1 MNILQNIYYLQCYK
15 RDKFMNWLENS
26 YPKWLLEHR
35 WLVIFLSLLFVASAA
50 SGGRLIS
57 FTTNYRVFFSED
69 NPQLLA
75 FEALEKT
82 YVQNDNVLFVLA
94 SENGNA
100 FTREMLSVVE
110 KLTEKAWQI
119 PYSNRVDSITNY
131 QHTEA
136 EEDDLI
142 VRDLV
147 TDAMT
152 LNDQTLEEIK
162 NIAINEPLLV
172 DRLISK
178 SGHVTG
184 INVTVQLPRIDETKE
199 TPEVVNFA
207 RKLADEVR
215 ATHPDIKVYLTGM
228 VMMNNSFAESSKN
241 DMASI
246 VLVSFGIMLF
256 LIALLVGGF
265 TGTFATLLVILFSI
279 MSGMGVGAYLGMP
292 LSPPSATAPTIIL
305 TVAIANCVHILVTF
319 MHEMRIGKSKN
330 DALIESLRLNLQPVF
345 LASFTTM
352 IGFLTMN
359 FSDVPPFG
367 HLGNFVSIGIL
378 FSFVL
383 SVSMLP
389 AIISLLPVRVK
400 QQKDDKHPA
409 LAKFADFVVAK
420 RTPLFWGMTALILL
434 LIAAL
439 PRNELNDIFV
449 HYFDETIEFRTDS
462 DFTTDNLTGLYNIEY
477 SLNSGKEGGINE
489 PAFLR
494 EIEAFANWYREQPE
508 TLHVNIYTDIIK
520 RLNKNMH
527 ADDESYY
534 KIPDDRNLSAQYL
547 LLYEMSLP
555 YGLDLNNQINID
567 KSATRMT
574 ATLKTISSNN
584 LIELEK
590 RAQNWLKNNTQ
601 HIARS
606 DGSGTSIMFANIGK
620 RNISSMLM
628 GTTVALILISII
640 LIFALRSLKIGAIS
654 LVPNLVPAAMGFGLW
669 GILVGEVGLSL
680 SVVASMSLGIVVDDS
695 VHFLSKYLRARREK
709 GLNSED
715 AVRYAFTTVGRAL
728 IVTSIVLVV
737 GFLILATSSFELN
750 AGMGLLTAIVIA
762 FALFADFLLLPAI
775 LMKTEG
781 KTNEKSINNSATI

>member
-1 MNILQNIYYLQCYK
+1 
-15 RDKFMNWLENS
+15 MNWLERS
-26 YPKWLLEHR
+26 YPKWLLSHR
-35 WLVIFLSLLFVASAA
+35 WLVIILSLLIVSLAA

-75 FEALEKT
+75 FEALENT
-82 YVQNDNVLFVLA
+82 YVKNDNVLFVLA
-94 SENGNA
+94 PKDGKVFTSEV
-100 FTREMLSVVE
+100 LSVVE
-110 KLTEKAWQI
+110 ELTEKAWQI

-147 TDAMT
+147 TDAST
-152 LNDQTLEEIK
+152 LNTQELEKIK
-162 NIAINEPLLV
+162 DISINEPLLV

-178 SGHVTG
+178 TGHVTG
-184 INVTVQLPRIDETKE
+184 INVTVQMPRLDETKE
-199 TPEVVNFA
+199 TPEVVSFA
-207 RKLADEVR
+207 RNLANEVR
-215 ATHPDIKVYLTGM
+215 AAHPDIDVYITGM
-228 VMMNNSFAESSKN
+228 MMMNNSFAESSKN
-241 DMASI
+241 DMSFI
-246 VLVSFGIMLF
+246 VPISFGIMLF

-279 MSGMGVGAYLGMP
+279 LSGMGLGAYLGMP
-292 LSPPSATAPTIIL
+292 LSPPSATSPTIIL

-319 MHEMRIGKSKN
+319 MHEMRNGATKD
-330 DALIESLRLNLQPVF
+330 DALTESLRLNLQPVF

-378 FSFVL
+378 FSFIL

-400 QQKDDKHPA
+400 QREDNKHPA
-409 LAKFADFVVAK
+409 LAKFANFVVVK
-420 RTPLFWGMTALILL
+420 RTPIFWAMIGLILL
-434 LIAAL
+434 LMSAL

-477 SLNSGKEGGINE
+477 SLKAKKEGGINE
-489 PAFLR
+489 PAFLQ

-527 ADDESYY
+527 GDDESFY
-534 KIPDDRNLSAQYL
+534 KIPDNRDLAAQYL

-574 ATLKTISSNN
+574 ATLETISSNN
-584 LIELEK
+584 LIGLES
-590 RAQNWLKNNTQ
+590 RAQAWLKNNAN
-601 HIARS
+601 HIAQA

-620 RNISSMLM
+620 RNISSMLL
-628 GTTVALILISII
+628 GTTVALILIS
-640 LIFALRSLKIGAIS
+640 LVLLFALRSIKIGLIS
-654 LVPNLVPAAMGFGLW
+654 LVPNLTPAAMGFGLW
-669 GILVGEVGLSL
+669 GLLVGEIGLSL
-680 SVVASMSLGIVVDDS
+680 SIVASMSLGIVVDDS

-715 AVRYAFTTVGRAL
+715 AVRYAFTTVGKAL
-728 IVTSIVLVV
+728 IITSIVLVV

-750 AGMGLLTAIVIA
+750 SGMGLLTAIVIA

-775 LMKTEG
+775 LMKIEG
-781 KTNEKSINNSATI
+781 KTDEKNITNSTAVQSTS

>member
-1 MNILQNIYYLQCYK
+1 
-15 RDKFMNWLENS
+15 MNWLETN
-26 YPKWLLEHR
+26 YPRWVLRNR
-35 WLVIFLSLLFVASAA
+35 WLIIIFSLIFVAMAA

-75 FEALEKT
+75 FEALENT
-82 YVQNDNVLFVLA
+82 YVKNDNVLFVLA
-94 SENGNA
+94 PDDGNV
-100 FTREMLSVVE
+100 FSREVLSVVE
-110 KLTEKAWQI
+110 ELTEKSWQI

-147 TDAMT
+147 TNAAS
-152 LNDQTLEEIK
+152 LSAEELK
-162 NIAINEPLLV
+162 KVKGIAINEPLLV
-172 DRLISK
+172 HRLISE

-184 INVTVQLPRIDETKE
+184 INVTVQMPRINEATE

-207 RKLADEVR
+207 RKLADEIR
-215 ATHPDIKVYLTGM
+215 AKHPEIKIYITGM

-246 VLVSFGIMLF
+246 VPISFGIMLL

-279 MSGMGVGAYLGMP
+279 LSGMGLGAYFGMP
-292 LSPPSATAPTIIL
+292 LSPPSATSPTIIL

-319 MHEMRIGKSKN
+319 MHEMRQGMSKD
-330 DALIESLRLNLQPVF
+330 DALVESLRLNLQPVF
-345 LASFTTM
+345 LASFTTT

-367 HLGNFVSIGIL
+367 HLGNFVSIGIA
-378 FSFVL
+378 FSFIL

-400 QQKDDKHPA
+400 QRKEDDSR
-409 LAKFADFVVAK
+409 LMAKIADFVVAR
-420 RTPLFWGMTALILL
+420 RTPIFWGMTGLILL
-434 LIAAL
+434 LISAL
-439 PRNELNDIFV
+439 PRNELNDVFV
-449 HYFDETIEFRTDS
+449 HYFDETIDFRTDS

-477 SLNSGKEGGINE
+477 SLEATEAGGINNPE
-489 PAFLR
+489 FLN
-494 EIEAFANWYREQPE
+494 EIEEFANWYRQQPE
-508 TLHVNIYTDIIK
+508 TLHVNVYTDIIK

-527 ADDESYY
+527 ADNESYY
-534 KIPDDRNLSAQYL
+534 SIPDNRDLSAQYL

-555 YGLDLNNQINID
+555 YGLDLNNQINLD

-584 LIELEK
+584 LIDLEK
-590 RAQNWLKNNTQ
+590 RAQEWLNNNGQ
-601 HIARS
+601 HIAQA

-620 RNISSMLM
+620 RNISSMLI
-628 GTTVALILISII
+628 GTTVALILISMV
-640 LIFALRSLKIGAIS
+640 LIFALRSFKIGLVS

-669 GILVGEVGLSL
+669 GLMVGEVGLSL
-680 SVVASMSLGIVVDDS
+680 SVVASMSLGIVVDDT

-709 GLNSED
+709 GLKSED
-715 AVRYAFTTVGRAL
+715 AVRYAFTTVGKAL
-728 IVTSIVLVV
+728 VITSVVLVI
-737 GFLILATSSFELN
+737 GFMILATSSFELN
-750 AGMGLLTAIVIA
+750 SGMGLLTAIVIA
-762 FALFADFLLLPAI
+762 FALFADFLLLPSI
-775 LMKTEG
+775 LMKIEG
-781 KTNEKSINNSATI
+781 TKNEEDIDTSDTDNNAVKSTA

>member
-1 MNILQNIYYLQCYK
+1 
-15 RDKFMNWLENS
+15 MNWLETS
-26 YPKWLLEHR
+26 YPKWVLNNR
-35 WLVIFLSLLFVASAA
+35 WLIIFFCLFFVGLAA

-57 FTTNYRVFFSED
+57 FTTNYRVFFSDD

-75 FEALEKT
+75 FEALENT
-82 YVQNDNVLFVLA
+82 YVKNDNVLFVLA
-94 SENGNA
+94 PEDGNV
-100 FTREMLSVVE
+100 FSREALSVVE
-110 KLTEKAWQI
+110 ELTKKAWQI

-142 VRDLV
+142 VRDLA
-147 TDAMT
+147 TNAASLSD
-152 LNDQTLEEIK
+152 EELAKIK
-162 NIAINEPLLV
+162 DIAINEPLLV
-172 DRLISK
+172 HRLISE

-184 INVTVQLPRIDETKE
+184 INVTVQMPRLNEASE

-207 RKLADEVR
+207 RNLADEIR
-215 ATHPDIKVYLTGM
+215 AAHPEIKIYITGM

-246 VLVSFGIMLF
+246 VPISFGIML
-256 LIALLVGGF
+256 LLLAVFVGGF
-265 TGTFATLLVILFSI
+265 TGTFVTLLVILFSI
-279 MSGMGVGAYLGMP
+279 LSGMGLGAYFGMP
-292 LSPPSATAPTIIL
+292 LSPPSATSPTIIL

-319 MHEMRIGKSKN
+319 MHEMRQGKSKN
-330 DALIESLRLNLQPVF
+330 DALSESLRLNLQPVF

-367 HLGNFVSIGIL
+367 HLGNFVSIGIF
-378 FSFVL
+378 FSFIL

-389 AIISLLPVRVK
+389 AMISLLPVRVK
-400 QQKDDKHPA
+400 QRKENDSRVM
-409 LAKFADFVVAK
+409 AKIADFVVAK
-420 RTPLFWGMTALILL
+420 RTPIFWGMTGLILL

-439 PRNELNDIFV
+439 PRNELNDVFV
-449 HYFDETIEFRTDS
+449 HYFDETIDFRTDS

-477 SLNSGKEGGINE
+477 SLEAAEAGGINNPE
-489 PAFLR
+489 FLN
-494 EIEAFANWYREQPE
+494 EIEAFANWYRQQPE
-508 TLHVNIYTDIIK
+508 TLHVNIYTDIMK

-527 ADDESYY
+527 ADDESHY

-584 LIELEK
+584 LISLEN
-590 RAQNWLKNNTQ
+590 RAQEWLNNNGQ
-601 HIARS
+601 HIAS
-606 DGSGTSIMFANIGK
+606 ADGSGTSIMFANIGK

-628 GTTVALILISII
+628 GTTVALILISMV
-640 LIFALRSLKIGAIS
+640 LIFALRSIKIGLVS

-669 GILVGEVGLSL
+669 GLLVGEIGLSL
-680 SVVASMSLGIVVDDS
+680 SIVASMSLGIVVDDT

-709 GLNSED
+709 GLSSED
-715 AVRYAFTTVGRAL
+715 AVRYAFMTVGKAL
-728 IVTSIVLVV
+728 VITSIVLVA
-737 GFLILATSSFELN
+737 GFLILSTSSFELN
-750 AGMGLLTAIVIA
+750 SGMGLLTAIVIA
-762 FALFADFLLLPAI
+762 FALFADFLLLPSI
-775 LMKTEG
+775 LMKIEG
-781 KTNEKSINNSATI
+781 STNEENIDTSNTAKSTV

>member
-1 MNILQNIYYLQCYK
+1 
-15 RDKFMNWLENS
+15 MNWLENS
-26 YPKWLLEHR
+26 YPKWILSHR
-35 WLVIFLSLLFVASAA
+35 WLVIIFCLLMVAFSA

-75 FEALEKT
+75 FEALENT
-82 YVQNDNVLFVLA
+82 YVKNDNVLFVLA
-94 SENGNA
+94 PDDGQV
-100 FTREMLSVVE
+100 FTPEVLSAVE
-110 KLTEKAWQI
+110 ELTEKAWQI
-119 PYSNRVDSITNY
+119 PYSNRVDSITNFQY
-131 QHTEA
+131 TEA

-147 TDAMT
+147 TNASS
-152 LNDQTLEEIK
+152 LSSEEIEK
-162 NIAINEPLLV
+162 AKEIAINEPLLIH
-172 DRLISK
+172 RLISD

-184 INVTVQLPRIDETKE
+184 INVTVQMPRINEASE
-199 TPEVVNFA
+199 TPEVVNYA

-215 ATHPDIKVYLTGM
+215 ATHPDIKIYITGM

-246 VLVSFGIMLF
+246 VPISFGIML
-256 LIALLVGGF
+256 LLLALLVGGF
-265 TGTFATLLVILFSI
+265 TGTFVTLLVILFSI
-279 MSGMGVGAYLGMP
+279 LSGMGLGGYLGMP
-292 LSPPSATAPTIIL
+292 LSPPSATSPTIIL

-319 MHEMRIGKSKN
+319 MHEMRLGRSK
-330 DALIESLRLNLQPVF
+330 DEALAESLRLNLQPVF
-345 LASFTTM
+345 LASFTTT

-367 HLGNFVSIGIL
+367 HLGNFVSIGVL
-378 FSFVL
+378 FSFIL

-389 AIISLLPVRVK
+389 AMISLLPVKVK
-400 QQKDDKHPA
+400 QRKESNNR
-409 LAKFADFVVAK
+409 FISGFSEFVVAK
-420 RTPLFWGMTALILL
+420 RTPIFWGMTALILL
-434 LIAAL
+434 LISAL
-439 PRNELNDIFV
+439 PRNELNDVFV
-449 HYFDETIEFRTDS
+449 HYFDETIDFRTDS

-477 SLNSGKEGGINE
+477 SLEATNEGGINTPE
-489 PAFLR
+489 FLK
-494 EIEAFANWYREQPE
+494 EIEAFANWYRQQPE

-534 KIPDDRNLSAQYL
+534 SIPDNRDLAAQYL

-555 YGLDLNNQINID
+555 YGLDLNNQINLD

-584 LIELEK
+584 LIGLED
-590 RAQNWLKNNTQ
+590 RAQEWLKNNTT
-601 HIARS
+601 HIIQA

-620 RNISSMLM
+620 RNIKSMLL
-628 GTTVALILISII
+628 GTTTALILISMV
-640 LIFALRSLKIGAIS
+640 LIFALRSIKIGLVS

-669 GILVGEVGLSL
+669 GLMVGEIGLSL
-680 SVVASMSLGIVVDDS
+680 SVVASMSLGIVVDDT

-715 AVRYAFTTVGRAL
+715 AVRYAFTTVGKAL
-728 IVTSIVLVV
+728 VITSIVLVA

-750 AGMGLLTAIVIA
+750 SGMGLLTAIVIA
-762 FALFADFLLLPAI
+762 FALFADFLLLPSI
-775 LMKTEG
+775 LMKIEG
-781 KTNEKSINNSATI
+781 KKNETHIDTTDTVKSSV